1 MLKVAAFCAWIVALV
16 LTIPLITLSL
26 EVLLGLRKFRA
37 RVLQAPQCTVCILM
51 PAHNEAAI
59 IGTTL
64 DQLLRELPDGVGILV
79 VADNCIDD
87 TAELARARG
96 VAVVERHDAVKRG
109 KGFALAAGRAFLSRT
124 PPDCVLVLDADCRTD
139 RKSLEHLVGSA
150 MSTGSAV
157 QASYTLEPDLGAPP
171 KVQIS
176 NFAFWIKNVVRQRG
190 AGRLGAAAVLTGT
203 GMAFPWRIFEGL
215 TLATSN
221 IVEDLALTVELV
233 RKGNAPIFAESATV
247 TSAAASE
254 RATLEQRARWEHGF
268 LALARAWSLP
278 TIAEGF
284 RSRNRQLLL
293 LGLHLCVPPLALLL
307 AVSGSAA
314 LMLCAAAFSLN
325 VTPVPA
331 VLLLTLLGLAVFG
344 VFLAWLVG
352 GQRWLRAGSLMAAP
366 LYVIWKMPIYVRL
379 LSGRRAGWVRTDRT
393 NP

>member
-1 MLKVAAFCAWIVALV
+1 MLEVAAFCSWIVALV
-16 LTIPLITLSL
+16 LSIPLVTLSL
-26 EVLLGLRKFRA
+26 EVLLGLRKLRSQ
-37 RVLQAPQCTVCILM
+37 VPQAPQCTVCILM

-64 DQLLRELPDGVGILV
+64 DQLLPELPDGVSILV

-96 VAVVERHDAVKRG
+96 VAVVERHDAVNRG

-139 RKSLEHLVGSA
+139 QRSLEGLVASA

-157 QASYTLEPDLGAPP
+157 QASYTLEPDLGASP

-190 AGRLGAAAVLTGT
+190 AERLGAAAVLTGT
-203 GMAFPWRIFEGL
+203 GMAFPWRLFEAL

-233 RKGNAPIFAESATV
+233 RLGHAPIFVEPASV
-247 TSAAASE
+247 RSAAASE
-254 RATLEQRARWEHGF
+254 KATLEQRARWEHGF
-268 LALARAWSLP
+268 LALARACSLP
-278 TIAEGF
+278 TVAEGL
-284 RSRNRQLLL
+284 RTRNRQLLL
-293 LGLHLCVPPLALLL
+293 LGLHLLVPPLALLL

-314 LMLCAAAFSLN
+314 LMLSAAAILLH
-325 VTPVPA
+325 VTPLPA
-331 VLLLTLLGLAVFG
+331 LLLLTSVGLTMFG
-344 VFLAWLVG
+344 VFLAWLAG
-352 GQRWLRAGSLMAAP
+352 GHRWLRTSALMVAP
-366 LYVIWKMPIYVRL
+366 LYVIWKLPIYVRL